1 MPAQTLEP
9 DALFLA
15 ELKDGHQWQL
25 WVALQFLKHGLA
37 VQVPEL
43 RIRPSQDD
51 INSYTD
57 TGDVV
62 VILPERKAIFEV
74 KSRDITFTCA
84 EDYPYTT
91 AFVDRVKTWE
101 RKRDNRPTGVL
112 LVSQHTGAIVGVPSS
127 TQAHWSVES
136 RHDNVRDYD
145 RDYYMADK
153 SLLYDFGD
161 IVAILK
167 GRE

>member
-1 MPAQTLEP
+1 MTTQTLEP

-15 ELKDGHQWQL
+15 ELKSGHQWQL
-25 WVALQFLKHGLA
+25 WAALQFLKHGLA

-43 RIRPSQDD
+43 KVRPSQDD
-51 INSYTD
+51 INDYTD
-57 TGDVV
+57 TGDVIV
-62 VILPERKAIFEV
+62 LLPVRNAIFEV
-74 KSRDITFTCA
+74 KSRDITFTSSR
-84 EDYPYTT
+84 DYPYTT

-101 RKRDNRPTGVL
+101 RKKDNRPTGIL
-112 LVSQHTGAIVGVPSS
+112 LVSQLTGAIVGVPSNS
-127 TQAHWSVES
+127 QARWTIET

-153 SLLYDFGD
+153 SLLYDFDD

-167 GRE
+167 RR